1 MRHHA
6 HHVISLTAV
15 VGLVMLT
22 VGASP
27 VCAQAARGAEARV
40 LERAIRLLPAR
51 PDVPVRMIDPELAPD
66 PGAIRRLDA
75 FMVRE
80 PDGKLRRVIYLN
92 RRAAIVDNALTGQD
106 LDVGI
111 LAAVIHHE
119 MAHLKGADE
128 AEARRAERAFFQS
141 LVFRGSVPVD
151 LGMRYLGDL
160 EQDRQ
165 LKEGR

>member
-6 HHVISLTAV
+6 LHSTLLAAAMALAVLTA
-15 VGLVMLT
+15 
-22 VGASP
+22 GASP
-27 VCAQAARGAEARV
+27 VWAQAARGAEARV
-40 LERAIRLLPAR
+40 IERAIRLLPAR

-80 PDGKLRRVIYLN
+80 PDGKVRRVIYLN
-92 RRAAIVDNALTGQD
+92 RRAAIVDNAMTGQD
-106 LDVGI
+106 LHVAI

-119 MAHLKGADE
+119 LAHLQGAGE
-128 AEARRAERAFFQS
+128 PEARRSEREFFQS
-141 LVFRGSVPVD
+141 LVFGGRVPVD

-165 LKEGR
+165 LREGQ